1 MKQKQNFKEMDI
13 DSVEAYIIFCNP
25 TEEEEV
31 RGKINGGTYKYVVE
45 MQSGS
50 GFNRERYEA
59 PKYTDFVNERIVS
72 YRHVSFMELPVEVQN
87 FIKHADLVADEE
99 VHYTGKGE
107 LIRKQTYRRRVA
119 PLQYK

>member
-1 MKQKQNFKEMDI
+1 MIPRQNFTEMDI
-13 DSVEAYIIFCNP
+13 DSVEAYIVFCNP
-25 TEEEEV
+25 TEEEEA
-31 RGKINGGTYKYVVE
+31 RGKINGGTYRYIVE

-50 GFNRERYEA
+50 GFDMEVYDA
-59 PKYTDFVNERIVS
+59 PKYRDFVNNKIVS